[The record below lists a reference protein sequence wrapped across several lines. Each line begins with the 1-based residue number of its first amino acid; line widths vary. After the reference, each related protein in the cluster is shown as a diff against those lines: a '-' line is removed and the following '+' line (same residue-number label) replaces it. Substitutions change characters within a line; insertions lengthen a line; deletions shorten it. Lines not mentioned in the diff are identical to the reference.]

1 MIWLFLVALI
11 ALIAAYLGARR
22 GFIVVLA
29 FILLVGVFVLF
40 VSMQWGN
47 EGLGL

>member
-1 MIWLFLVALI
+1 MIWLFLVTLAAI
-11 ALIAAYLGARR
+11 AVVFTGRRR
-22 GFIVVLA
+22 GLAVALALVV
-29 FILLVGVFVLF
+29 LVGVFAVF

>member
-1 MIWLFLVALI
+1 MIWLFVVAL
-11 ALIAAYLGARR
+11 AAIVAVFVGARR
-22 GFIVVLA
+22 GVVLA
-29 FILLVGVFVLF
+29 LALVLLVGVFAVF

>member
-1 MIWLFLVALI
+1 MIWLFLLAL
-11 ALIAAYLGARR
+11 ATIAAIFLGARR
-22 GFIVVLA
+22 GVSLVLA
-29 FILLVGVFVLF
+29 FVLLVGVFAVF

>member
-1 MIWLFLVALI
+1 MIWLFLVAL
-11 ALIAAYLGARR
+11 AATTAIFLGARR
-22 GFIVVLA
+22 RVALALAFVVL
-29 FILLVGVFVLF
+29 LGVFAVF

>member
-1 MIWLFLVALI
+1 MIWLFMVALVA
-11 ALIAAYLGARR
+11 IAAIFLGARR
-22 GFIVVLA
+22 RVALALA
-29 FILLVGVFVLF
+29 FLLLVGVFAVF

>member
-1 MIWLFLVALI
+1 MIWLFLLAL
-11 ALIAAYLGARR
+11 AAIAAAFVGRRR
-22 GFIVVLA
+22 GLAFALTIVV
-29 FILLVGVFVLF
+29 LVGVFAVF

>member
-1 MIWLFLVALI
+1 MIYLFFIALVA
-11 ALIAAYLGARR
+11 IAAIFVGKKRAAY
-22 GFIVVLA
+22 VLS
-29 FILLVGVFVLF
+29 FVLLLGVFAVF